1 YQSPVWGFG
10 RVLFLEHPELAAQL
24 IDLPATIGQ
33 NESLFLYNEL
43 FNKDKEQQVAMR
55 NDSRFVCRLRRLK
68 SKELS
73 AESLKDTE
81 NKALRLN
88 EYGSMDALVLK
99 TAVRKNPSENEVEIE
114 VKAAGLNFRDVLNA
128 LGMLR
133 EYSGNI
139 AAHDVVFGFE
149 CSGVVSRTGSAVKD
163 IKPGDS
169 VIAAPV
175 NGTFSTYTTVNS
187 DFVSLMPENM
197 SYTEAATVPLT
208 YLTAWYGL
216 IVCGGLKA
224 GEKILIHAAAGGVGL
239 AAVNIAKMVGAD
251 IYATASRGKW
261 DFLRAQGVSHIMDSR
276 SLDFSNEIMSLTAD
290 NGVNIVLNSLNGEYI
305 PKSLRVLSKGGCFIE
320 IGKIGIWTENE
331 VKRYRPDVSYHS
343 FDMGEVSQR
352 TPQIIKET
360 LRAVTSHLNSG
371 ALKPLVHKVF
381 PITNASSA
389 YRYMAAAK
397 HIGKVVLKIDNVS
410 ASIIRNDATY
420 IITGGLGALGLELS
434 QWIMEKGARYIVLTG
449 RHEASVEARERISRL
464 EAQGVSVKVM
474 SADVAVTEDVERL
487 FRAIDTEMPQVRGV
501 FHAAGVLDDSV
512 IVNQN
517 VERFRKVMEPKVT
530 GTWNLYSIIENREID
545 FFVLF
550 SSAAS
555 VLGSAGQ
562 SNYAAANAFL
572 NSAAHYFSDCGIRTI
587 AINWGL
593 WANTGMAAKR
603 PENTEAIGFN
613 KIEVKDG
620 LSILEKLLYDKHT
633 NTCVIDINWHT
644 YLTRLPQ
651 GINSGFLEYF
661 YREISDGASPE
672 ILNTGDVPE
681 SDILKDLRA
690 ASAESRGE
698 LLISYIKG
706 AVNRILGSDRDAN
719 ISIEEPLMDQGFDSL
734 MTVEFRNLISK
745 ELNIALPVGFLFSYP
760 TIRAISDNLKNEFF
774 SNDESAKSN
783 ETIGI
788 SGKKSDNLDYIDDLD
803 DDDLESLIKKELG

>member
-1 YQSPVWGFG
+1 V
-10 RVLFLEHPELAAQL
+10 
-24 IDLPATIGQ
+24 IG
-33 NESLFLYNEL
+33 
-43 FNKDKEQQVAMR
+43 
-55 NDSRFVCRLRRLK
+55 
-68 SKELS
+68 
-73 AESLKDTE
+73 
-81 NKALRLN
+81 
-88 EYGSMDALVLK
+88 
-99 TAVRKNPSENEVEIE
+99 TA
-114 VKAAGLNFRDVLNA
+114 
-128 LGMLR
+128 
-133 EYSGNI
+133 
-139 AAHDVVFGFE
+139 
-149 CSGVVSRTGSAVKD
+149 
-163 IKPGDS
+163 
-169 VIAAPV
+169 
-175 NGTFSTYTTVNS
+175 S
-187 DFVSLMPENM
+187 DP
-197 SYTEAATVPLT
+197 Y
-208 YLTAWYGL
+208 
-216 IVCGGLKA
+216 
-224 GEKILIHAAAGGVGL
+224 
-239 AAVNIAKMVGAD
+239 AAVN
-251 IYATASRGKW
+251 
-261 DFLRAQGVSHIMDSR
+261 
-276 SLDFSNEIMSLTAD
+276 
-290 NGVNIVLNSLNGEYI
+290 
-305 PKSLRVLSKGGCFIE
+305 
-320 IGKIGIWTENE
+320 KI
-331 VKRYRPDVSYHS
+331 
-343 FDMGEVSQR
+343 
-352 TPQIIKET
+352 
-360 LRAVTSHLNSG
+360 
-371 ALKPLVHKVF
+371 
-381 PITNASSA
+381 
-389 YRYMAAAK
+389 
-397 HIGKVVLKIDNVS
+397 
-410 ASIIRNDATY
+410 
-420 IITGGLGALGLELS
+420 
-434 QWIMEKGARYIVLTG
+434 
-449 RHEASVEARERISRL
+449 HEASVEAREKISRL
-464 EAQGVSVKVM
+464 EAQGVIVRVM

-512 IVNQN
+512 IVNQDA
-517 VERFRKVMEPKVT
+517 ERFRKVMEPKVT

-788 SGKKSDNLDYIDDLD
+788 SGKKSDNLDYIDDLN
-803 DDDLESLIKKELG
+803 DDDLERLIKDELG